1 MGFRQKMRIKKG
13 LDVAPVVE
21 VEVEVEVVAEAEVL
35 EEVAPVKPLKKRKNK
50 KS

>member
-21 VEVEVEVVAEAEVL
+21 VEVEVAVEAEVL

>member
-13 LDVAPVVE
+13 LDVAPVAV
-21 VEVEVEVVAEAEVL
+21 EAEVL